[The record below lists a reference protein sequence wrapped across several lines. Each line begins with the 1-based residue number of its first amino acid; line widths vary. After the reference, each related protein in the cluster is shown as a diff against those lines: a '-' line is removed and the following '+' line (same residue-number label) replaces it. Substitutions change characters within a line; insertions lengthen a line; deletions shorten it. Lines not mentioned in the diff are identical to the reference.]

1 MADVSQRSLKRT
13 ILTSAVAAMSHLE
26 ETSMNL
32 VVDLRRSIGL
42 AAAALAL
49 AGCTSMRP
57 GAAPVGDPGFGF
69 ALWSP
74 GRADNAQLETR
85 YAGKNPNNANCVGEN
100 LSPALAWAR
109 APAATRSFVIL
120 MDDQAGRAGLG
131 VNHWVAYGIAPEAN
145 GLPEAAAMAA
155 QAGFSA
161 GKNSLGMPYLGPCPP
176 RGNAPQH
183 YVFTLIATSL
193 EAGALPP
200 GLDKAA
206 VLEALKGGKAL
217 GAASLVLRFNH

>member
-1 MADVSQRSLKRT
+1 MF
-13 ILTSAVAAMSHLE
+13 HLE

-32 VVDLRRSIGL
+32 IVNIRRSIGL

-49 AGCTSMRP
+49 AGCAAMSS

-145 GLPEAAAMAA
+145 GLPEAAAVAA
-155 QAGFSA
+155 PAGFSA
-161 GKNSLGMPYLGPCPP
+161 GKNSLGKPYLGPCPP

-183 YVFTLIATSL
+183 YVYTLIATSL